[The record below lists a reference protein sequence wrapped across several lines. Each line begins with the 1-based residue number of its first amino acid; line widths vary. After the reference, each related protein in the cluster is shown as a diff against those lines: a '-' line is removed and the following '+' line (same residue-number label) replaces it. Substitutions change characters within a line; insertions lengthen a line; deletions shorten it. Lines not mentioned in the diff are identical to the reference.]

1 MAGREPG
8 RGGLPPFRKL
18 WLFSRY
24 FSGIVGTLGLDEV
37 ELLIVLLRELL
48 KELRVLGKELSVL
61 GSRDSV
67 DADVDRL

>member
-8 RGGLPPFRKL
+8 RGGLPPFRRL

-24 FSGIVGTLGLDEV
+24 FSGIVGTLGRDEV
-37 ELLIVLLRELL
+37 ELLIVLLRELLL

-61 GSRDSV
+61 GS
-67 DADVDRL
+67 